1 MRMTR
6 RPPAAVTGL
15 LGLLLAPLAACSPG
29 SGRSGAADS
38 DRAADSGSVG
48 AAAAQGSGVERG
60 HYLVE
65 FGGCHDCHSPKVFTA
80 AGPTPDTTRLLSGHP
95 ADAKLPAVPAAVLG
109 PDKWGALTTPD
120 LTAWAGPWG
129 VSFTANLTPDPTG
142 LRGWTAEQ
150 FIQTMRTGKHLGTG
164 RAILPPMP
172 WYDIGKLT
180 DDDLRAVFAYLQ
192 SLKPVANRV
201 ALPVPPARTAA
212 R

>member
-1 MRMTR
+1 MMTLR
-6 RPPAAVTGL
+6 SHTAVMAL
-15 LGLLLAPLAACSPG
+15 LAVLLAPLAACSPG

-38 DRAADSGSVG
+38 GRAAGSQSRS
-48 AAAAQGSGVERG
+48 AAADRGSAVERG
-60 HYLVE
+60 RYLFE
-65 FGGCHDCHSPKVFTA
+65 FGGCNDCHSPKVFTA

-95 ADAKLPAVPAAVLG
+95 GDAKLPPIPAGALG
-109 PDKWGALTTPD
+109 PDRWGALASPD

-142 LRGWTAEQ
+142 LGGWTVEQ
-150 FIQTMRTGKHLGTG
+150 FIRTMRTGKHWGTG

-172 WYDIGKLT
+172 WYDVGKLT
-180 DDDLRAVFAYLQ
+180 DDDLRAVFAYLR

-201 ALPVPPARTAA
+201 PTPVPPARAAA